1 MQSVAPPPK
10 VVGSYTPTDPTARI
24 TTVLTVGPYCTVPHA
39 AIVPVPIP
47 GPEQRVLNVVATGV
61 TTSGVPAGKG
71 SIVWEEPLKMM
82 MLSVDV
88 VAADAGVGTKTIAPP
103 KLRNRGSAT

>member
-1 MQSVAPPPK
+1 
-10 VVGSYTPTDPTARI
+10 
-24 TTVLTVGPYCTVPHA
+24 
-39 AIVPVPIP
+39 
-47 GPEQRVLNVVATGV
+47 
-61 TTSGVPAGKG
+61 
-71 SIVWEEPLKMM
+71 MM